1 LTVLIDWFSVGAQ
14 VINFLILVVLLK
26 RFLYG
31 PIIRVMSER
40 EQRIASQ
47 LDHARQMKQEAEWE
61 AETYRQKAKEIDDSW
76 RERSE
81 QVDRE
86 VETWRQEKLTEARVE
101 VEETQHRWYQAIQ
114 QDQEALVSQLRHRT
128 VEQVLAISR
137 RALADLAN
145 SELERQ
151 IIARFIEL
159 IRQPDGEASL
169 ALKELIQ
176 KPGEAI
182 VVRSSFELSPEVR
195 RNIQEVIDKQI
206 DTGRVVSFETSP
218 QVICGIE
225 LRVSGHK
232 IAWSLDTYLGTLGDG
247 VSGIFQE
254 RDSEGTWT

>member
-1 LTVLIDWFSVGAQ
+1 LTVLIDWFTVGAQ

-31 PIIRVMSER
+31 PIIRFMSER
-40 EQRIASQ
+40 EQKIASQ
-47 LDHARQMKQEAEWE
+47 LEHARQKKQEAEQE
-61 AETYRQKAKEIDDSW
+61 ADTYRQKANELDDL
-76 RERSE
+76 RRQMLDKME
-81 QVDRE
+81 QE
-86 VETWRQEKLTEARVE
+86 VETWRQEKLAEARVE

-145 SELERQ
+145 TELERQ

-159 IRQPDGEASL
+159 IRQPDGDARL

-176 KPGEAI
+176 RPGEAI

-195 RNIQEVIDKQI
+195 RNIQAVIDKHI

-218 QVICGIE
+218 QVTCGIE
-225 LRVSGHK
+225 LKVSGHK

-247 VSGIFQE
+247 VSRIFQE
-254 RDSEGTWT
+254 RDSEVAWT

>member
-31 PIIRVMSER
+31 PIIRFMSER
-40 EQRIASQ
+40 EQKIASQ
-47 LDHARQMKQEAEWE
+47 LARARQKKQEAEQE
-61 AETYRQKAKEIDDSW
+61 ADTYRQKTNELDDL
-76 RERSE
+76 RRQMLDKME
-81 QVDRE
+81 QE
-86 VETWRQEKLTEARVE
+86 VETWRQEKLAEARVE

-114 QDQEALVSQLRHRT
+114 QDQEALVNQLRHRT

-145 SELERQ
+145 AELERQ
-151 IIARFIEL
+151 ITARFIEL
-159 IRQPDGEASL
+159 IQQPDGDARL

-176 KPGEAI
+176 RPGEAI

-195 RNIQEVIDKQI
+195 RNIQAVIDKHI

-218 QVICGIE
+218 QVTCGIE
-225 LRVSGHK
+225 LKVSGHK
-232 IAWSLDTYLGTLGDG
+232 IAWSLDTYLETLGDS
-247 VSGIFQE
+247 VSRIFQE
-254 RDSEGTWT
+254 RDSEVAWT